1 MNMLIVA
8 VLAVLIALGF
18 QQPLLW
24 VAAAVLVYFLVR
36 HHDRAAARPGPS
48 TGGAGAG
55 GAGGTGSAGG
65 AGGGRSGGGGFT
77 PSSYRDYRIRR
88 ARQERWDRRY
98 RRTHPA
104 SQQRRR

>member
-36 HHDRAAARPGPS
+36 HHDAGHARPGPAG
-48 TGGAGAG
+48 GGAGAG
-55 GAGGTGSAGG
+55 GATG
-65 AGGGRSGGGGFT
+65 AGR
-77 PSSYRDYRIRR
+77 
-88 ARQERWDRRY
+88 
-98 RRTHPA
+98 
-104 SQQRRR
+104 